1 MKKAV
6 ILVVAGVIKSGCAGA
21 NLNMMRARCA
31 DRIDLISI
39 IDQGQFEQDITEYTQ
54 YAADVLTKAQNE
66 AVARAIIGGDLVGA
80 AAGAAIGCSIGGGH
94 LAKRGAAIST
104 LKDN

>member
-1 MKKAV
+1 LVVRLFYLRGKKVMKMKKAV

-39 IDQGQFEQDITEYTQ
+39 ID
-54 YAADVLTKAQNE
+54 
-66 AVARAIIGGDLVGA
+66 
-80 AAGAAIGCSIGGGH
+80 
-94 LAKRGAAIST
+94 
-104 LKDN
+104 